1 MVVILTSC
9 GPVHQPA
16 LYAQKIIT
24 GQYLIKFLLSSIH
37 SQEDISN
44 GFQSCEFEEYLP
56 RGTDENK
63 HDYKS
68 IHCTH
73 NRFNCQKEL

>member
-24 GQYLIKFLLSSIH
+24 GQYLIKFLSSSIQ
-37 SQEDISN
+37 SQRDLSN
-44 GFQSCEFEEYLP
+44 GFQSCKFGKYLP
-56 RGTDENK
+56 RSTNENIQ
-63 HDYKS
+63 DYKS

-73 NRFNCQKEL
+73 NRFNYQKEL